1 MSLPRSLFCFVAV
14 LSGAAAVACDNPLAL
29 PPARFDNEIDTT
41 TIHALR
47 GTPIA
52 LPSAFDIVANTPART
67 DRAEPFDF
75 AFDIDSGGNALL
87 VPAGA
92 LGLTNE
98 PGILVSS
105 DPFDSI
111 VTAPL
116 DGYVIDSVVPVR
128 VGTVFIARSRSS
140 TQQCSLL
147 GALPRYGKFRVLEL
161 DLQERALTVQKL
173 VNTNCGFRSLE
184 PGTPTS

>member
-29 PPARFDNEIDTT
+29 PPARFANEIDTT

-87 VPAGA
+87 KPAGA

-116 DGYVIDSVVPVR
+116 DGYVIDSEVPVR
-128 VGTVFIARSRSS
+128 VGTVFIARSRTES
-140 TQQCSLL
+140 CSRTV
-147 GALPRYGKFRVLEL
+147 ALPRYGKFRVLEL
-161 DLQERALTVQKL
+161 DLQERALTLQKL
-173 VNTNCGFRSLE
+173 VNTNCGFRSLV